1 MEQEDKDKLVEKFN
15 QLLELSNKSI
25 TLWNCLMEQGI
36 YPTKDCLEH
45 INLNNKTKEEC
56 LKFIRKYGTQPND

>member
-25 TLWNCLMEQGI
+25 NLWNLLMEQGI

>member
-15 QLLELSNKSI
+15 QLLEFSNKSI
-25 TLWNCLMEQGI
+25 TLWNLLMEQGI

-45 INLNNKTKEEC
+45 ISLNNKTKEEC
-56 LKFIRKYGTQPND
+56 LKFIRKYDTQPND